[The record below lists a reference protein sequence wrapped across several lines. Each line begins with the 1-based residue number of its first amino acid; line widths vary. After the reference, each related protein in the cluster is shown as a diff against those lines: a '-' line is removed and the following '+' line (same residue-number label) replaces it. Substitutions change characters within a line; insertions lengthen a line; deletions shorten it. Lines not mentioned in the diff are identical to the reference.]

1 MASLMGRK
9 ISGFI
14 KEIFDKIKNAQDEKL
29 QENRKIF
36 FDASDVLDEFDLKVF
51 LQEIVR
57 LEFDGA
63 SLQQVI
69 LYLEFFKME
78 TSKYGYKEV
87 QDLLLFHLDSLKE
100 LVVAINKRK
109 NVVPQS
115 RKSNAFRLYLDED
128 IESGKK
134 LEISKYF
141 NQLCNNVETTF
152 NMYLVICKRKLK
164 L

>member
-1 MASLMGRK
+1 
-9 ISGFI
+9 
-14 KEIFDKIKNAQDEKL
+14 
-29 QENRKIF
+29 
-36 FDASDVLDEFDLKVF
+36 
-51 LQEIVR
+51 
-57 LEFDGA
+57 
-63 SLQQVI
+63 
-69 LYLEFFKME
+69 ME